1 MLLLKKVFCINYN
14 QQQEDFLVTN
24 NNLEKETME
33 NLNLNEQKSNPLADL
48 ISNEVYETLI
58 SRGLI
63 NETSVRDREIR
74 KKFKLMRADKMSA
87 GDSIDA
93 LREEYPYLQF
103 DTIRKIVY
111 NSPKKN

>member
-1 MLLLKKVFCINYN
+1 MENMNYN
-14 QQQEDFLVTN
+14 
-24 NNLEKETME
+24 
-33 NLNLNEQKSNPLADL
+33 EQYSNPLADL
-48 ISNEVYETLI
+48 ISNEVYEALM

-74 KKFKLMRADKMSA
+74 KRFKMMRANKMSA
-87 GDSIDA
+87 GDAIDA

>member
-1 MLLLKKVFCINYN
+1 
-14 QQQEDFLVTN
+14 
-24 NNLEKETME
+24 ME
-33 NLNLNEQKSNPLADL
+33 NLNIIEQNSNPLADL
-48 ISNEVYETLI
+48 ISNEIYEALN

-74 KKFKLMRADKMSA
+74 RKFKVLRSNKMSA
-87 GDSIDA
+87 GDAIDA

-111 NSPKKN
+111 NSPKKELV